1 MQQKILILSTL
12 ILSVLFTS
20 CIFSPSIKGNGNVVK
35 QTRSLHDFETI
46 KVSRG
51 MNVYI
56 SQGSTTRVI
65 IEADENL
72 LKVIETE
79 VNDGVLKISC
89 KANIKRAKSKKV
101 FVSVPNLERISA
113 TAGSNI
119 FSETLLD
126 FKELDISASAGSN
139 INLEIKTG
147 SCSASASSGSN
158 IKLNGK
164 TKSINAKAS
173 SGSNIQSGK
182 LKSANC
188 KAKVSSGANI
198 WVSAN
203 KSLSGDASSDGNIFY
218 YGNPDDTDINLSS
231 GGNVIKKD
239 S

>member
-1 MQQKILILSTL
+1 MKQKILVLSTL

-20 CIFSPSIKGNGNVVK
+20 CIFSPSINGNGNVVK
-35 QTRSLHDFETI
+35 QTRSLHDFDAI

-56 SQGSTTRVI
+56 SQGNATRVI

-89 KANIKRAKSKKV
+89 EANIRKAKSKKV
-101 FVSVPNLERISA
+101 FVTVPNLEQIAA
-113 TAGSNI
+113 TSGSNI
-119 FSETLLD
+119 FSKTLLD
-126 FKELDISASAGSN
+126 FEELDISASAGSN
-139 INLEIKTG
+139 INLEIKTET
-147 SCSASASSGSN
+147 CSASSSSGSN

-164 TKSINAKAS
+164 TKSLVAKAS
-173 SGSNIQSGK
+173 SGSNIKSGE
-182 LKSANC
+182 LKSTNC

-198 WVSAN
+198 WVSAK
-203 KSLSGDASSDGNIFY
+203 KSLSGDASSGGNIFY
-218 YGNPDDTDINLSS
+218 YGSPDNTDINRSS